1 MPTPAKGYPSSAR
14 RLHFIDTVTLDA
26 SLGMMLFD
34 RFTVRGVQHAIDLVV
49 LLAEQDVVVRD
60 PELVRGMNFGIVVV
74 ASSGLDDGSLSRA
87 SQQRSAQE
95 IKTVRFKVPRRVAP
109 S

>member
-1 MPTPAKGYPSSAR
+1 MGWVS
-14 RLHFIDTVTLDA
+14 
-26 SLGMMLFD
+26 
-34 RFTVRGVQHAIDLVV
+34 
-49 LLAEQDVVVRD
+49 
-60 PELVRGMNFGIVVV
+60 MNFGIVVV

>member
-1 MPTPAKGYPSSAR
+1 
-14 RLHFIDTVTLDA
+14 
-26 SLGMMLFD
+26 
-34 RFTVRGVQHAIDLVV
+34 
-49 LLAEQDVVVRD
+49 
-60 PELVRGMNFGIVVV
+60 MNFGIVVV

-109 S
+109 SITGPHPKAAENSHKFVDKEFWNLPPNIFARGSMRRGEF

>member
-1 MPTPAKGYPSSAR
+1 
-14 RLHFIDTVTLDA
+14 
-26 SLGMMLFD
+26 
-34 RFTVRGVQHAIDLVV
+34 
-49 LLAEQDVVVRD
+49 
-60 PELVRGMNFGIVVV
+60 MNFGIVVV